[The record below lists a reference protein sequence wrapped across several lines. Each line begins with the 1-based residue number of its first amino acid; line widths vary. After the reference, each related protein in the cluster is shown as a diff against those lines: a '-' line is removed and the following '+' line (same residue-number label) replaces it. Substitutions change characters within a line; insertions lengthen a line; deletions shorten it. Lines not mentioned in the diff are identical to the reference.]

1 MLRFRLLLFFSFFLG
16 SVSGQTTKELTGIV
30 WSGNS
35 KEALPGASI
44 TIYHGATI
52 SGLIA
57 NKEGRF
63 VIATG
68 TMIDS
73 LRVSMVG
80 YYTKTFFADKLN
92 GATVLEARLD
102 IAAAELQEVV
112 VKPFTAVDV

>member
-16 SVSGQTTKELTGIV
+16 SVSGQTIKELPGIV

-35 KEALPGASI
+35 KELLPGASI
-44 TIYHGATI
+44 TIYHGSSI

-80 YYTKTFFADKLN
+80 YFTKTFFGDKLN
-92 GATVLEARLD
+92 DATVLEVRLG
-102 IAAAELQEVV
+102 IAPGEL
-112 VKPFTAVDV
+112 